1 MHYTSISEAH
11 YFAPT
16 LESSQESTM
25 KLPFSHKE
33 DIYFTLLR
41 QSSENIAATASA
53 LVDLMENYENVPDKV
68 TAISNLEHVGDDIIH
83 TIMNRLHNTFVT
95 PLDKEDIALL
105 GQRMDDVVDNIEEAA
120 LHMLEYRI
128 EQPTSYAVELAHII
142 LQCSRALEPCMG
154 FLQYQNAKL
163 RDILPVKDKL
173 NLLEDEADQI
183 TSKAMSELF
192 VSYGAMDIIKWKDI
206 YSQLEG
212 ATDRFEDIASIL
224 DGIVVKYIQ

>member
-1 MHYTSISEAH
+1 
-11 YFAPT
+11 
-16 LESSQESTM
+16 
-25 KLPFSHKE
+25 
-33 DIYFTLLR
+33 
-41 QSSENIAATASA
+41 
-53 LVDLMENYENVPDKV
+53 MENYENVPDKV
-68 TAISNLEHVGDDIIH
+68 AAISHLEHVGDEIIH
-83 TIMNRLHNTFVT
+83 TIMNRLHDTFVT

-105 GQRMDDVVDNIEEAA
+105 GQRMDDIVDNIEEAA

-142 LQCSRALEPCMG
+142 LQCSSALEPCMG

-163 RDILPVKDKL
+163 RDILPIKDKL
-173 NLLEDEADQI
+173 NLLEDKADQI

-192 VSYGAMDIIKWKDI
+192 DSYDAMDIIKWKDI

>member
-1 MHYTSISEAH
+1 
-11 YFAPT
+11 
-16 LESSQESTM
+16 M

-33 DIYFTLLR
+33 DVYFTLLR
-41 QSSENIAATASA
+41 QSGENISATASA

-68 TAISNLEHVGDDIIH
+68 AAISNLEHVGDEIIH
-83 TIMNRLHNTFVT
+83 TIMNRLHDTFVT

-105 GQRMDDVVDNIEEAA
+105 GQRMDDIVDNIEEAA

-142 LQCSRALEPCMG
+142 LQCSSALEPCMG

-163 RDILPVKDKL
+163 RDILPIKDKL
-173 NLLEDEADQI
+173 NLLEDKADQI

-192 VSYGAMDIIKWKDI
+192 DSYDAMDIIKWKDI